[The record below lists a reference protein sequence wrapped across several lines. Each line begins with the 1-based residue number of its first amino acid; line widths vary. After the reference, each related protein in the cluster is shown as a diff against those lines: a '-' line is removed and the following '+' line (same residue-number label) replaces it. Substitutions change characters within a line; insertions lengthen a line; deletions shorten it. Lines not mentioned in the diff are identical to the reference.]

1 MADGTPGK
9 PRDWWERLE
18 LASKIIGGVSVPI
31 VGLALTYALQQQ
43 TQSSQQAQLYAN
55 ITTGREKAD
64 SDVRSQMFSKLLER
78 YLVTGAGKE
87 TVEDYRDRV
96 MFLDLL
102 RSNFEEYFNARPLF
116 GRLYEQIR
124 DQEARAAAN
133 RPAWAQLRQQLIEVA
148 KDTTSRQIARL
159 VRSGHLTE
167 DIVVPVRVS
176 LESGDPV
183 SQRIALYS
191 VRGLRGLDGVF
202 KLSEED
208 TGATDAER
216 DAAAARD
223 AQRNRYSITIRVKE
237 MLDSSA
243 KVSVLLYRDVYDG
256 NAFRPE
262 RSLPDLRPIEFEVS
276 YFSTPYMDNTR
287 LFDGS
292 RFSVLY
298 DGCIDLK
305 AVDQVCRFPLAA
317 TAQPNAQFKVVVFD
331 EAFLSQR
338 DRPYV
343 DQILEKIGTTPSR
356 SSGFPFGG
364 SAPR

>member
-1 MADGTPGK
+1 MADETPRK
-9 PRDWWERLE
+9 SRDWWERLE

-78 YLVTGAGKE
+78 YLVTGAEKE
-87 TVEDYRDRV
+87 TVEDFRDRV

-102 RSNFEEYFNARPLF
+102 RSNFEEYFNARP
-116 GRLYEQIR
+116 
-124 DQEARAAAN
+124 
-133 RPAWAQLRQQLIEVA
+133 AWAQLKQQLIEVA

-176 LESGDPV
+176 LDSGDPV

-208 TGATDAER
+208 TGATDTER
-216 DAAAARD
+216 EATAARD

-256 NAFRPE
+256 EAFKPE

-298 DGCIDLK
+298 DGCIDQK
-305 AVDQVCRFPLAA
+305 AADQVCRFPLAP
-317 TAQPNAQFKVVVFD
+317 TAQPMAQFKVVVFD

-343 DQILEKIGTTPSR
+343 DQILEKIGTTPGK
-356 SSGFPFGG
+356 SSAFPLGR